1 MTVSSNPLLQGRVAL
16 VTGASRG
23 IGAAT
28 AALLARH
35 GAKVGVN
42 YFNSP
47 GAADA
52 VVRSIQAGGGEA
64 LALKAD
70 VRDPAQVADM
80 VQRLEGALGP
90 IDSLVINANAHFK
103 MAPFLQQTWADF
115 EGKWSAELKGAFYP
129 CQAVL
134 PGMLERG
141 AGSIVAVSSGLSRQP
156 GEGFS
161 AHTTAKSGLD
171 GLMKSLALELG
182 PKGVRVNVVSPGL
195 TLTDATSFMDEGRK
209 AQSAQR
215 TPLRRNGTPEDVA
228 GAILL
233 MVSDLAGFVTG
244 AYLPASGGAL
254 ML

>member
-1 MTVSSNPLLQGRVAL
+1 MSQPQLLQGRVAL

-42 YFNSP
+42 YFKSED
-47 GAADA
+47 AAHA
-52 VVRSIQAGGGEA
+52 VVKGITAAGGQA
-64 LALKAD
+64 VALKAD
-70 VRDPAQVADM
+70 VTDPDQVKAM
-80 VQRLEGALGP
+80 ANSLSQAFGP
-90 IDSLVINANAHFK
+90 VDTLVINANAHFK

-115 EGKWSAELKGAFYP
+115 EAKWSAELKGAFYP
-129 CQAVL
+129 AQAVL
-134 PGMLERG
+134 PGMVDRG
-141 AGSIVAVSSGLSRQP
+141 RGVIVAVSSGLSRQP

-161 AHTTAKSGLD
+161 AHSTAKSGLD

-195 TLTDATSFMDEGRK
+195 TLTDATSFMDESRR
-209 AQSAQR
+209 AAAAQR
-215 TPLRRNGTPEDVA
+215 VPLRRNGLPDDVA
-228 GAILL
+228 GAIVLL
-233 MVSDLAGFVTG
+233 ASDLAGFVSG
-244 AYLPASGGAL
+244 AYLPASGGSL